1 MLVCELSLD
10 GIVMCIMM
18 PSLFLVLSPKM
29 SLQARGGPK
38 TLVGKI
44 DIRTE

>member
-1 MLVCELSLD
+1 MLVGELSSD

-18 PSLFLVLSPKM
+18 PSLFLVLLSKM
-29 SLQARGGPK
+29 SLQTRGGPK
-38 TLVGKI
+38 TLGGKI